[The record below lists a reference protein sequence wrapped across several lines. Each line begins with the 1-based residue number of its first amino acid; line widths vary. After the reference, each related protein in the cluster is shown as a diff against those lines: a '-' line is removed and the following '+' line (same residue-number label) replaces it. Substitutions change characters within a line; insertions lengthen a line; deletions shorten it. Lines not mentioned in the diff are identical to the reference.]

1 MPAVDGPSIWS
12 HTSDW
17 NGPVSTPRP
26 FINILVFSFIKHR
39 RIQHTGGYDTFRPT
53 PVSEITA
60 KDLDREQSPSF
71 DRVLRRHA
79 MAPSRQILV
88 QSCAGSSFF
97 VDASTPFSA
106 LKKTLESACGIP
118 PDDQVLVN
126 GSVLVQ
132 VADEDASLSTVL
144 SLDDE
149 LNISPSG
156 SGSIPKITASRR
168 VCGGKLVKVKM
179 MTDHLPCGSEVQIDI
194 DEQSSKDEI
203 KMKLSEKT
211 GVPFE
216 HVKVMLSG
224 INQIVMGDKRTNIGY
239 SSCGYA
245 NSVQLAVEKA
255 E

>member
-1 MPAVDGPSIWS
+1 MKTGPLRQYGLLSTYLLSQIQDNVKYNGRVARIRPYAPQSVRSSPKTSIE
-12 HTSDW
+12 
-17 NGPVSTPRP
+17 
-26 FINILVFSFIKHR
+26 K
-39 RIQHTGGYDTFRPT
+39 
-53 PVSEITA
+53 
-60 KDLDREQSPSF
+60 SPSF
-71 DRVLRRHA
+71 DRFLHRHA

-88 QSCAGSSFF
+88 QSCTGSSFF
-97 VDASTPFSA
+97 VDSSAPFSA
-106 LKKTLESACGIP
+106 LRKTLESACGIP
-118 PDDQVLVN
+118 REEQVLVN
-126 GSVLVQ
+126 GSVLLD
-132 VADEDASLSTVL
+132 VADEDASLSSVL
-144 SLDDE
+144 SLDAT
-149 LNISPSG
+149 LSARLAG
-156 SGSIPKITASRR
+156 SASIPKITASRR

-194 DEQSSKDEI
+194 DEHASKDEI